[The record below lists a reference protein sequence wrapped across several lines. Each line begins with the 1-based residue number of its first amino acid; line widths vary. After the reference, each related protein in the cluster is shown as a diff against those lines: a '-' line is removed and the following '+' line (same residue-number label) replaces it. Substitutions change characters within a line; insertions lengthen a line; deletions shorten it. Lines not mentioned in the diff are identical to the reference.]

1 MLRDLPCAD
10 GPGLASQAE
19 EGLGKYM
26 YNDLVYQHE
35 VCGGTAH
42 VQICGYVLA
51 CI

>member
-19 EGLGKYM
+19 EGLGKY
-26 YNDLVYQHE
+26 NDLVNQYE
-35 VCGGTAH
+35 VCGGTVH
-42 VQICGYVLA
+42 VQICGYSVLA